1 MPSYAHTLVGVGGMV
16 VDEDNNVLVVQE
28 RFRFSNH
35 WKLPGGYVDP
45 GEDIHT
51 AAIREVFEET
61 GVRTKFRSIVA
72 FRHGHKFNFGCS
84 DIYIIVALTPESK
97 EIKFDQKEIS
107 NCQWMPIQVEMGL
120 E

>member
-1 MPSYAHTLVGVGGMV
+1 MFVCLSNCHNIYTLDPDDTCNVPSYAHTLVGVGGMV

-61 GVRTKFRSIVA
+61 GVKTKFR
-72 FRHGHKFNFGCS
+72 
-84 DIYIIVALTPESK
+84 
-97 EIKFDQKEIS
+97 
-107 NCQWMPIQVEMGL
+107 
-120 E
+120 